1 MPQDGYRI
9 NELAELAGVSVRTL
23 HHYDRIGLLR
33 PLRKAN
39 GYRVYQGSDV
49 ARLQQ
54 VLLFRACGMAL
65 TDIGRVLDDPSF
77 DETEA
82 LKEQLA
88 RLRDQR
94 DNLDRIIATVERT
107 LAAQEKGT
115 HMSDKDRF
123 AGLKAKAIA
132 DNERRYGAEVRRRF
146 GDEAVDAANDVLRSM
161 DEKTWN
167 DMGALEERIK
177 ELLRAAMDTGDHTG
191 PVARELVSAHA
202 RWLQLHWGAGT
213 YTPEAHRGL
222 ADGYLAD
229 ERFVAYYD
237 GACGTGAT
245 QFLRDAIHALV

>member
-23 HHYDRIGLLR
+23 HHNDRIGLQR
-33 PLRKAN
+33 PLREAN

-65 TDIGRVLDDPSF
+65 TDISRVLDDPSF
-77 DETEA
+77 DETDA

-88 RLRDQR
+88 RLREQR
-94 DNLDRIIATVERT
+94 DNLDRIIATVEKT
-107 LAAQEKGT
+107 LTAQEKGT

-123 AGLKAKAIA
+123 KGLKAKAIA
-132 DNERRYGAEVRRRF
+132 DNERRYGAEARRRF
-146 GDEAVDAANDVLRSM
+146 GDEAVDAANDALRSM

-167 DMGALEERIK
+167 DMEALEERIK
-177 ELLRAAMDTGDHTG
+177 ELLSTAMATGDHTG
-191 PVARELVSAHA
+191 PEARELVGAHA
-202 RWLQLHWGAGT
+202 RWLQLHWGAGI

-229 ERFVAYYD
+229 ERFVAYYE

-245 QFLRDAIHALV
+245 QFLHDAIYALV